1 LPIDS
6 IAYNYLSGIVFDDG
20 ELEDFEQAYIT
31 ALYDLQDDLDN
42 LYNDIG
48 RKRVLDG
55 EVHAALTRI
64 TQIAREISFHI
75 PSDPGDARRAQR
87 ILSQV
92 DSSVYIGVSENQMLI
107 ITGLCPTSM
116 RIGVLSLKS

>member
-6 IAYNYLSGIVFDDG
+6 IAYNYLSVLVFDDG
-20 ELEDFEQAYIT
+20 ELEDCEQAYIT
-31 ALYDLQDDLDN
+31 ALYNLEEDFIN
-42 LYNDIG
+42 LYNNIG

-64 TQIAREISFHI
+64 AQIAREISSYI
-75 PSDPGDARRAQR
+75 PPDPGDAQRAQR

-92 DSSVYIGVSENQMLI
+92 DSSVYIGVSETQMLI
-107 ITGLCPTSM
+107 ITGLRPTSM

>member
-6 IAYNYLSGIVFDDG
+6 IAYNYLSVLVFDDG
-20 ELEDFEQAYIT
+20 ELEDCEQAYIT
-31 ALYDLQDDLDN
+31 ALYNLEEDFIN
-42 LYNDIG
+42 LYNNIG
-48 RKRVLDG
+48 RKEVLDG

-64 TQIAREISFHI
+64 TQIAREISSYI
-75 PSDPGDARRAQR
+75 PPDPGDAQRAQR

-92 DSSVYIGVSENQMLI
+92 DSSVYIGVSETQMLI
-107 ITGLCPTSM
+107 ITGLRPTSM